1 MYRFYSNNFTTVATE
16 DLMTQFRT
24 ECGEASATLKSAT
37 IISDAELHISIN
49 GGVSSLLY
57 LDSDGN
63 YKLTLPLDY
72 VNISSIVPDED
83 GLTVWIA
90 GVY

>member
-1 MYRFYSNNFTTVATE
+1 MYRFYSNSFTTVATE

-24 ECGEASATLKSAT
+24 ECGEDSACLKSAT
-37 IISDAELHISIN
+37 IICNAELHISIN
-49 GGVSSLLY
+49 GMTSSLLY

-63 YKLTLPLDY
+63 YKLTLPLGY
-72 VNISSIVPDED
+72 VNVSSIVPDED
-83 GLTVWIA
+83 GLTVWLA

>member
-1 MYRFYSNNFTTVATE
+1 MYRFYSNNFTTTATE

-24 ECGEASATLKSAT
+24 ECGEASASLKSAT

-63 YKLTLPLDY
+63 YKLTLPLGY
-72 VNISSIVPDED
+72 ALISSMITDET
-83 GLTVWIA
+83 GATVWLA